1 MILRLPH
8 SIQLVCALLTA
19 AAPALK
25 AEENLAFSSDIL
37 PLVEQYCTGCHGSKR
52 AKGGINL
59 EQFRELTS
67 LYRDPRL
74 WETVF
79 TQLNEREMPPDGK
92 PQPTPEERDRLTRFI
107 RRTLDNLDHGAI
119 PKDPGRVLIHRLS
132 RLEYNNTVRDLFG
145 VSIRPADRFPAD
157 GGGGGGFDNIADTL
171 FVPPILMERFLAAAD
186 EILDAAPV
194 DRIFISRPDR
204 ADSEP
209 ASASAIFEHFVPR
222 AYRRPAQPGEVDSLM
237 SLYESGRRNGLSFEQ
252 GVKLGL
258 RAVLISPKFL
268 FRIEEDQ
275 PVEGPY
281 PISAYEL
288 ASRLSYF
295 LWSSMPDDELFK
307 LAASG
312 NLTDPQALRAQ
323 VRRMVSDSKGATL
336 ASTFARQWLRVDELN
351 SSAKPDPGRYPGFT
365 TELRDSMMQ
374 EPVALFRSL
383 LVEDSSLLDLI
394 DSDYTFVDETLAS
407 HYAIPGVTGPE
418 FRRVAFSNKNRGG
431 VLGMGAVLTLTS
443 YPRRTSP
450 VLRGKW
456 LLEQLLG
463 TTPPP
468 PPPSVKSLPGD
479 DKPRDGLTLRQQLE
493 KHRADPACASCHK
506 KMDPLGLGLEN
517 FDGIGQWRSE
527 IAGSP
532 VDASGLL
539 ASGEAFEGPAE
550 LRSLLLN
557 QKDVFVRNLTEK
569 MLSYALG
576 RGLDYYDAPVVK
588 RISKTIAAHGYRS
601 SALIDGIVESFPFQ
615 YRRNQPATRVEEQ
628 KNEP

>member
-1 MILRLPH
+1 M
-8 SIQLVCALLTA
+8 VCALLA
-19 AAPALK
+19 AATPVLRAN
-25 AEENLAFSSDIL
+25 EDLAYSSEIL
-37 PLVEQYCTGCHGSKR
+37 PLLEQYCTKCHGSKR
-52 AKGGINL
+52 AKGGINF

-67 LYRDPRL
+67 IYRDPRL

-92 PQPTPEERDRLTRFI
+92 PQPTPEERDRLTRFV
-107 RRTLDNLDHGAI
+107 RHTLDNLDHGAI

-145 VSIRPADRFPAD
+145 VDIRPADRFPAD

-186 EILDAAPV
+186 EILEAAPLE
-194 DRIFISRPDR
+194 RIFISRPDR
-204 ADSEP
+204 TDSES

-222 AYRRPAQPGEVDSLM
+222 AYRRPAEPGEVDSLV
-237 SLYESGRRNGLSFEQ
+237 SLYESGRREGLSFDQ

-312 NLTDPQALRAQ
+312 NLTDPQTLRAQ
-323 VRRMVSDSKGATL
+323 VRRMLSDSKGATL

-365 TELRDSMMQ
+365 TELRDSMMK
-374 EPVALFRSL
+374 EPVVLFRSL
-383 LVEDSSLLDLI
+383 LLEDSSLLDLI

-418 FRRVAFSNKNRGG
+418 FRRVAFSDKNRGG

-456 LLEQLLG
+456 VLEQLLG
-463 TTPPP
+463 TPPPP

-493 KHRADPACASCHK
+493 KHRADPGCASCHK

-550 LRSLLLN
+550 LRRLLLN

-576 RGLDYYDAPVVK
+576 RGLDYYDTPVVK
-588 RISKTIAAHGYRS
+588 EISKTVAAHGYRS

-615 YRRNQPATRVEEQ
+615 FRRNQPVTRVEEQ
-628 KNEP
+628 NSEP